1 MDDTGKHE
9 FKEIVWIR
17 TVEIGMPL
25 EYRVAIAQL
34 YEQVR
39 GQPKLE
45 NGFSKHFLSNM
56 GVITYTF

>member
-25 EYRVAIAQL
+25 ESRVAIGKL
-34 YEQVR
+34 YEQT
-39 GQPKLE
+39 GCKLKTD
-45 NGFSKHFLSNM
+45 NVFFFSFL
-56 GVITYTF
+56 F